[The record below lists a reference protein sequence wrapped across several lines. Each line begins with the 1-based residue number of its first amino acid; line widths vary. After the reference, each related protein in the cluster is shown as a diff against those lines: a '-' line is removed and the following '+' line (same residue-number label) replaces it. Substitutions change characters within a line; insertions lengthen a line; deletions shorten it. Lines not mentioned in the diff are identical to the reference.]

1 MEAQDTKREPTKV
14 QRRDQIPLIVA
25 AFGVVICAV
34 GFYRGL
40 EATGYNWTAA
50 GLFTVTGGIIGYV
63 FARRPRITL

>member
-1 MEAQDTKREPTKV
+1 MSNLEQKPNES

-50 GLFTVTGGIIGYV
+50 GFFTVTGVIIGFV